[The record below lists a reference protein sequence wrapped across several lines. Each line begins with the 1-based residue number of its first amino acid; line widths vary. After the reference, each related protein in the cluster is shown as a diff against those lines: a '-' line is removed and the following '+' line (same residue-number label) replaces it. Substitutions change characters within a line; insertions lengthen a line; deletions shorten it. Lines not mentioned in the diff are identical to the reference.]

1 MTDSYK
7 AADAARVLEC
17 SERLVRKMASDGR
30 LTVVARDPLR
40 VSQESVHQQRSKR
53 PRKQKT
59 EQPQRITDDDLRK
72 IAQDTATATAVQV
85 VEQMFARMLESRDQ
99 VEQRLAAEL
108 AAERQETERLRQELA
123 EIKAQPALRLPPI
136 GWPFRR

>member
-7 AADAARVLEC
+7 AADAARVLDC

-30 LTVVARDPLR
+30 LTVVSTNPLR
-40 VSQESVHQQRSKR
+40 VSQESVHQQRSTR
-53 PRKQKT
+53 PRKPKA
-59 EQPQRITDDDLRK
+59 EQSQRITDDDLRK

-85 VEQMFARMLESRDQ
+85 VEQMFSKMLESRDQ

-123 EIKAQPALRLPPI
+123 EIKAQPALRLPPV

>member
-30 LTVVARDPLR
+30 LTVVSRDPLR

-53 PRKQKT
+53 PRKPKA

-85 VEQMFARMLESRDQ
+85 VEQMFAKMLESRDQ

-123 EIKAQPALRLPPI
+123 EIKAQPALRLPPV